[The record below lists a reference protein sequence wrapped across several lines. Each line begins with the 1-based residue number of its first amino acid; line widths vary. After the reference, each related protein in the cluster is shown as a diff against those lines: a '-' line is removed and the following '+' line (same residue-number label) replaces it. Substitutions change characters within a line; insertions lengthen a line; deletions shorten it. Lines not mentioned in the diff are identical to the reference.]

1 MGGEGA
7 KEGNVR
13 EKEMEADKCPQM
25 NTQLYHHHP
34 ISIVQPTCAEPC
46 HAPAVQITSSGDEA
60 TKDEDAR
67 RVDVHRPLHA
77 VAPQQLLAGGEGVE
91 GAV

>member
-1 MGGEGA
+1 M
-7 KEGNVR
+7 R
-13 EKEMEADKCPQM
+13 EKEMEADNCPQM
-25 NTQLYHHHP
+25 NTQLHHHHHHHHHHP